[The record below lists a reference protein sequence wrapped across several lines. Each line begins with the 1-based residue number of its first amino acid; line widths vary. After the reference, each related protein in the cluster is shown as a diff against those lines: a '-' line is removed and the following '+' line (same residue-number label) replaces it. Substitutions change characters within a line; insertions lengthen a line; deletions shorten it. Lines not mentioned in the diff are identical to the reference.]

1 MISDQIH
8 LITCIANKTTFR
20 PEHFFGSQWFKSHMA
35 TLKVGAVPCELSLL
49 DDDPDSDA
57 DDSESSF
64 DDCDSI
70 ARSAALSAKF
80 LSTLR
85 CDRFEF
91 HLFRL
96 LFVPFGLFT
105 FRPDLALFMLSV
117 HFNWIS
123 VFIMVNEYSMVKC
136 MLFHICTYI

>member
-1 MISDQIH
+1 
-8 LITCIANKTTFR
+8 
-20 PEHFFGSQWFKSHMA
+20 MA
-35 TLKVGAVPCELSLL
+35 TLKEGAVPCELSLL

-57 DDSESSF
+57 DDSSSSF

-96 LFVPFGLFT
+96 LFVPFGRFAL
-105 FRPDLALFMLSV
+105 DLARFMFFFLTL
-117 HFNWIS
+117 I
-123 VFIMVNEYSMVKC
+123 VFLC
-136 MLFHICTYI
+136 L